1 MNKLTAFI
9 ERIHLISAFLE
20 YVGVSNGNVIT
31 LCLYRS
37 SLDRMVNG

>member
-9 ERIHLISAFLE
+9 KRIHLISAFLE

-31 LCLYRS
+31 LCLKTQC
-37 SLDRMVNG
+37 DKKKMW